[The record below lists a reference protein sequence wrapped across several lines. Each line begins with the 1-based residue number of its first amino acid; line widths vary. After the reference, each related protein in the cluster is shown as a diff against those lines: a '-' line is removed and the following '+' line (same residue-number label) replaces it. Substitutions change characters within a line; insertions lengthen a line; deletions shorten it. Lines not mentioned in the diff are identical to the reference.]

1 MEINIAYRRSWEF
14 SPVQLSTRETQVQQ
28 TYNKSPALL
37 YARLFTPENPHCF
50 NWGVC
55 MHGKDADLT
64 KPRQSLMS
72 KVRIKVLT
80 QRPSCLS
87 LRHRSSFSAHTRAGG
102 ETLAFELLSLRAVQ
116 SQEEG
121 KSLREGERQS
131 GGVQKKKGKERRTLQ
146 GELDF
151 HIIYPARLAGKR
163 TLWEAPA
170 PRCTHIPCACCPS
183 SLSSPRVRTWDG
195 KSFCSRCSR
204 ALVCDGKLICLYY
217 FLWSVYRLPFA
228 MRVEAWR
235 HLSKPAVDHVVWF
248 Y

>member
-1 MEINIAYRRSWEF
+1 
-14 SPVQLSTRETQVQQ
+14 
-28 TYNKSPALL
+28 
-37 YARLFTPENPHCF
+37 
-50 NWGVC
+50 

-72 KVRIKVLT
+72 KVCIKVLT

-87 LRHRSSFSAHTRAGG
+87 LRHRSSFSAHTHTGG
-102 ETLAFELLSLRAVQ
+102 ETLAFELLSLCFVQ

-151 HIIYPARLAGKR
+151 HIIYPARLASEC
-163 TLWEAPA
+163 TLWEALA
-170 PRCTHIPCACCPS
+170 PCRTHIPCACCPS

-195 KSFCSRCSR
+195 KSFSSRRSR
-204 ALVCDGKLICLYY
+204 AVVCDRKLICLYS
-217 FLWSVYRLPFA
+217 FLWSIYCLRFV
-228 MRVEAWR
+228 MRVKAWR
-235 HLSKPAVDHVVWF
+235 HLLKPAIYHLWSF